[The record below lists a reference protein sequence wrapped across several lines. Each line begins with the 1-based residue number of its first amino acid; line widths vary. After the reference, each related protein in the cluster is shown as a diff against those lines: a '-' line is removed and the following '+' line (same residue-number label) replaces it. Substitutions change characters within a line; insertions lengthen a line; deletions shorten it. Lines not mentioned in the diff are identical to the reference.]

1 MQMSIN
7 IHSPVAVYTQI
18 ENQIQFAIARGEL
31 KPGDTLLPTKKLAK
45 ELEVNWNTVTKAY
58 RTLELLGLIY
68 TRRGEGCF
76 IEKGAAE
83 KARSHCFPNIV
94 KSLHEVTQEAKATGM
109 SKKDLQ
115 EIISA
120 TLKADSVP
128 YGDVPKSVMGLVK
141 RK

>member
-76 IEKGAAE
+76 VEKGAAE

-128 YGDVPKSVMGLVK
+128 YGDVPKAVMGLVK